1 MDAPTQP
8 PSVFDRFDLPAA
20 SALLGWTL
28 LAINREAQTVEVGF
42 ELDDRFVN
50 PGGTIQGGFVA
61 AMLDDTQ
68 GPALFG
74 TSEGKIYAPTI
85 DFHITFIRPARPGK
99 FVGKGRVVNL
109 GKTIVITEADL
120 YDEAGE
126 LLAKGSFTNRRM
138 ERE

>member
-1 MDAPTQP
+1 MDGRT
-8 PSVFDRFDLPAA
+8 PSVFDRFPKPA
-20 SALLGWTL
+20 SAELLGWTL
-28 LAINREAQTVEVGF
+28 RAIDHSAQTIEIGF

-50 PGGTIQGGFVA
+50 PGGSIQGGFVA

-74 TSEGKIYAPTI
+74 TSEGRIYAPTI
-85 DFHITFIRPARPGK
+85 DFHITFIRPAKPGK
-99 FVGKGRVVNL
+99 FVGRGRVVNI

-120 YDEAGE
+120 FDEAGT

-138 ERE
+138 EAE

>member
-1 MDAPTQP
+1 MDGPTQP
-8 PSVFDRFDLPAA
+8 PSIFDRLPMPPSA
-20 SALLGWTL
+20 ALLGWTL
-28 LAINREAQTVEVGF
+28 RAIDYDAQSIEIGF
-42 ELDDRFVN
+42 ELDDRFIN
-50 PGGTIQGGFVA
+50 PGGSIQGGFVA

-99 FVGKGRVVNL
+99 FIGKGRVVNI

-120 YDEAGE
+120 CDEAGN
-126 LLAKGSFTNRRM
+126 LLAKGSFPNRRM
-138 ERE
+138 EAE

>member
-1 MDAPTQP
+1 MDGVP
-8 PSVFDRFDLPAA
+8 PKSVFDRLPMPPSA
-20 SALLGWTL
+20 ALLGWTL
-28 LAINREAQTVEVGF
+28 RAIDHDARTIEIGF
-42 ELDDRFVN
+42 ELDEKFVN
-50 PGGTIQGGFVA
+50 PGGSIQGGFVA

-74 TSEGKIYAPTI
+74 TSDGKIYAPTI

-99 FVGKGRVVNL
+99 FIGKGRVVNI

-138 ERE
+138 EAE

>member
-1 MDAPTQP
+1 MDGLP
-8 PSVFDRFDLPAA
+8 PSVFDRIPRPA
-20 SALLGWTL
+20 SAELLGWTL
-28 LAINREAQTVEVGF
+28 RAIDHDARTIEIEF
-42 ELDDRFVN
+42 ELDERFIN
-50 PGGTIQGGFVA
+50 PGGNIQGGFVA

-74 TSEGKIYAPTI
+74 TSHGKIYAPTI

-99 FVGKGRVVNL
+99 FVGKGRVVNI

-120 YDEAGE
+120 FDEAGD

-138 ERE
+138 EAE

>member
-1 MDAPTQP
+1 MDGPL
-8 PSVFDRFDLPAA
+8 PSVFDNFPKPA
-20 SALLGWTL
+20 SAELLGWTL
-28 LAINREAQTVEVGF
+28 RAIDHAAGTIEIGF
-42 ELDDRFVN
+42 ELDQRFIN
-50 PGGTIQGGFVA
+50 PGGSVQGGFVA

-74 TSEGKIYAPTI
+74 TSGGKIYAPTI

-99 FVGKGRVVNL
+99 FIGKGRVVNI

-138 ERE
+138 EPG